1 MRGFYL
7 TGSIF
12 LTVLILIIAFEN
24 IGGACQGFL
33 LLFASLDQGTSPFFI
48 VMGIA
53 LLGGVTGVFYT
64 GLVTN
69 LLNSGKDEESA
80 GNEW

>member
-7 TGSIF
+7 SGAIF

-33 LLFASLDQGTSPFFI
+33 VLFFSLDQGTSPFFI
-48 VMGIA
+48 VCGIA
-53 LLGGVTGVFYT
+53 ILGGVTGIFYT
-64 GLVTN
+64 GLASA
-69 LLNSGKDEESA
+69 LLKGDKDEEA
-80 GNEW
+80 GGNEW

>member
-7 TGSIF
+7 TGSIL
-12 LTVLILIIAFEN
+12 LTVLILIVAFEN

-33 LLFASLDQGTSPFFI
+33 FLFASLDQGTSPFFI

-53 LLGGVTGVFYT
+53 LLGGITGVFYT
-64 GLVTN
+64 GLFMS
-69 LLNSGKDEESA
+69 LLKSGQDEEQG

>member
-7 TGSIF
+7 TGCILF
-12 LTVLILIIAFEN
+12 TVLILIIAFEN
-24 IGGACQGFL
+24 IVGSCQGFL
-33 LLFASLDQGTSPFFI
+33 LLFASLPQGTSPFFI

-53 LLGGVTGVFYT
+53 ILGAVTGVFYT
-64 GLVTN
+64 GLVAN
-69 LLNSGKDEESA
+69 LLKGDKEEEPG

>member
-1 MRGFYL
+1 MRGFYIS
-7 TGSIF
+7 GAIF

-33 LLFASLDQGTSPFFI
+33 FLFTSLDQSTSPFFI

-53 LLGGVTGVFYT
+53 ILGGITGVFYT
-64 GLVTN
+64 GLLMS
-69 LLNSGKDEESA
+69 LLKSGQDEEPG

>member
-7 TGSIF
+7 TGAIF

-24 IGGACQGFL
+24 IGGNCQGFL
-33 LLFASLDQGTSPFFI
+33 LLFASLPQGTSPFFI
-48 VMGIA
+48 VTGIA
-53 LLGGVTGVFYT
+53 LLGGVTGVFYA
-64 GLVTN
+64 GLVLN
-69 LLNSGKDEESA
+69 LLKSGKDEEPA

>member
-7 TGSIF
+7 SGAIF

-24 IGGACQGFL
+24 IGGMCQGFMF
-33 LLFASLDQGTSPFFI
+33 LFTSLEQGTSPFFI

-53 LLGGVTGVFYT
+53 ILGGITGIFYA
-64 GLVTN
+64 GLLAS
-69 LLNSGKDEESA
+69 LLKGDKEEEPG

>member
-7 TGSIF
+7 TGSIL
-12 LTVLILIIAFEN
+12 LTVLILIVAFEN

-33 LLFASLDQGTSPFFI
+33 FLFASLDQGTSPFFI

-53 LLGGVTGVFYT
+53 LLGGITGVFYT
-64 GLVTN
+64 GLFMS
-69 LLNSGKDEESA
+69 LLKSGQDEEPG

>member
-33 LLFASLDQGTSPFFI
+33 LLFASLDQSTSPFFI

-69 LLNSGKDEESA
+69 LLNSGKDDEPA